1 MHKLKFKAGDK
12 VRIIN
17 RKPTNK
23 TGSSPKCFVPHGH
36 EGEICYLYKYDD
48 DFLNMYENADGTG
61 EYFGVYSHRDSHFND
76 DDLELVDFV
85 LPEKWCLKITEENKK
100 TLIRWRDSRIEH
112 SKYISNSP
120 FRHLKGL
127 RPGYCYSNKPEES
140 YVEITYKQFL
150 IHVLKQDNMQI
161 QKLTLGQ
168 LKDLYNESGCSDWRN
183 RIVAIIN
190 DNVLAKDDSLITI
203 KDEDITYARQNASES
218 QLKLLKAA
226 GIKFEDEKKYKE
238 GDWVTF
244 TKDWAGCFLKGDVK
258 QLTLSDLG
266 DLHVN
271 KSMVYGIEDLSTYF
285 RPATEEEIAK
295 ARCPYKDGDLL
306 WVKNFNNWELRYSNG
321 NLDKEGKMAICYN
334 GQQKSGPASPWTKH
348 KLANIELPND

>member
-1 MHKLKFKAGDK
+1 MHKLKFKAG
-12 VRIIN
+12 
-17 RKPTNK
+17 
-23 TGSSPKCFVPHGH
+23 GH
-36 EGEICYLYKYDD
+36 PECYELDGGVGQSCYLCKDPS
-48 DFLNMYENADGTG
+48 FLKMQENADGTG
-61 EYFGVYSHRDSHFND
+61 KYFGVYSHHDVHFND
-76 DDLELVDFV
+76 DDLELVDFM
-85 LPEKWCLKITEENKK
+85 LPEKWTVKVTEENKDV
-100 TLIRWRDSRIEH
+100 IHRWKLDNTRCLSFTSVGHYVDSEGTWSRGVR
-112 SKYISNSP
+112 SKYT
-120 FRHLKGL
+120 
-127 RPGYCYSNKPEES
+127 
-140 YVEITYKQFL
+140 EITYGQFL
-150 IHVLKQDNMQI
+150 THVLKQTTSMV

-168 LKDLYNESGCSDWRN
+168 LKDLHNESGCSDWRN

-190 DNVLAKDDSLITI
+190 DNVLTKDDSLITI
-203 KDEDITYARQNASES
+203 KDEDIKYARQNASES

-226 GIKFEDEKKYKE
+226 GIKFEQKYKE

-271 KSMVYGIEDLSTYF
+271 KSMAYGIEDLSTYF